1 MVAFD
6 QPGIIKRLPPSEHFY
21 FQATVRGK
29 MDEFDAFN
37 EKYGCIGIAGPT
49 NYDVLSFMRMI
60 AKIGYSFSVG
70 ELGVDNF
77 EHIVLP
83 VIMGEDLRAS
93 HLVGGDLVI
102 PPPYEVPYGESVN
115 RISWKVIKSTKLV
128 IVDIRLL
135 ASLGTPQYRVV
146 VGRWKGDPNQIVVR

>member
-1 MVAFD
+1 
-6 QPGIIKRLPPSEHFY
+6 
-21 FQATVRGK
+21 